1 MLQNLNF
8 DFSLFE
14 EVPPPQF
21 RTAVCRLTL
30 SKKDHLCRNDAFHR
44 ALQGAA
50 SFHLQISPDGRFL
63 RLDPKGPVNLTFTP
77 AGVRTHHPLGEKL
90 REKGLE
96 TPLSYLMCWREDLD
110 CWVGQYDGLTAPA
123 PVPAPQSGKRRKP
136 AHRA

>member
-1 MLQNLNF
+1 MAACSGWTRKGPHNLN
-8 DFSLFE
+8 
-14 EVPPPQF
+14 
-21 RTAVCRLTL
+21 
-30 SKKDHLCRNDAFHR
+30 
-44 ALQGAA
+44 
-50 SFHLQISPDGRFL
+50 
-63 RLDPKGPVNLTFTP
+63 FTP